1 MVLFIILSL
10 TLLIL
15 TVTVILL
22 VSAGGAIFI
31 VIFGDVI
38 VCIFIIAWI
47 IKHLIKK

>member
-15 TVTVILL
+15 TVTIILL